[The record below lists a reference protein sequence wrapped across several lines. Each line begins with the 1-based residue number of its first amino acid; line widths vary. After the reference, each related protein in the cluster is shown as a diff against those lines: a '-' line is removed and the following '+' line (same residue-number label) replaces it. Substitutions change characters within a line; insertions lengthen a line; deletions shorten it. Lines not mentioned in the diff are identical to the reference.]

1 MSDRK
6 EMLPGY
12 YKDQLTS
19 EQAKEEVQ
27 KLTFYP
33 IMFQGARVL
42 RTTGILNEVY
52 KNKRPGISAQDVA
65 EKLKLPYYGVNTL
78 LEVGL
83 TIGLFYLKKNDTYS
97 LTKMG
102 YFLLKDE
109 ATRVN
114 LNFTHDVCYKA
125 VFHLEEAI
133 KKELPAG
140 LKEIDQT
147 GNDTIYPGLSQLQ
160 EQVKTSWFD
169 FDHYYS
175 DKAFP
180 TALKVVFGDSPK
192 HIIDIGGNTGKWSI
206 ACCHFNSEVKM
217 TIVDLPGQWNRAK
230 KNIEKR
236 NLQDRIFGIVGDV
249 LSDTLKLPESADA
262 VWMSQFLDCFSE
274 QQIVDI
280 LKNISREID
289 EDTSVYI
296 LETFWDRQTDLA
308 AAFCLTGTSL
318 YFTAVANG
326 NSKMYHSRDM
336 YAAIE
341 KAGLEVVSDQDGI
354 GEFHTLLKCR
364 KKKS

>member
-1 MSDRK
+1 MLK
-6 EMLPGY
+6 EY
-12 YKDQLTS
+12 YRDQLTS
-19 EQAKEEVQ
+19 DEAKKEVQ

-52 KNKRPGISAQDVA
+52 RNKRSGISAQNVA
-65 EKLKLPYYGVNTL
+65 MNLHLPYYGVNTL

-83 TIGLFYLKKNDTYS
+83 TIGLFYLKKNETYS

-114 LNFTHDVCYKA
+114 LNFTNDVCYKA
-125 VFHLEEAI
+125 MFRLEEAI
-133 KKELPAG
+133 RMEEPSG
-140 LKEIDQT
+140 LKEIGIDKHA
-147 GNDTIYPGLSQLQ
+147 TIYPGLSEL
-160 EQVKTSWFD
+160 EEPIKTSWFD

-175 DKAFP
+175 DNAYP
-180 TALKVVFGDSPK
+180 DALNVVFEDHPK
-192 HIIDIGGNTGKWSI
+192 HIVDIGGNTGKWSV
-206 ACCHFNSEVKM
+206 ACCNFNANVKM
-217 TIVDLPGQWNRAK
+217 TIVDLPGQWNKAK
-230 KNIEKR
+230 ENIEKLG
-236 NLQDRIFGIVGDV
+236 LQNRIFGIVDDV
-249 LSDTLKLPESADA
+249 LSENLKLPENVDA

-274 QQIVDI
+274 EQILNI
-280 LKNISREID
+280 LTNIYAGTD
-289 EDTSVYI
+289 HKTSVYI
-296 LETFWDRQTDLA
+296 LETFWDRQKDVA

-326 NSKMYHSRDM
+326 NSKMYHSKDM
-336 YAAIE
+336 YRLIK

-364 KKKS
+364 KIQ